1 MSEQISVLVIEDEE
15 HIRNILEYN
24 LRSDGFDVY
33 LAEHGL
39 RGVELAREKRPDVI
53 LLDWV
58 MPKMDGLEVLS
69 ELKRDRRTKRIP
81 VFMLTVKDDED
92 DVRRALNEGAD
103 WYFTKPFGDATELGQ
118 QIKSMLEPLMESRKR
133 YLPFM

>member
-103 WYFTKPFGDATELGQ
+103 WYFTSLLATQ
-118 QIKSMLEPLMESRKR
+118 PNSDSRLKAC
-133 YLPFM
+133 LNH